1 MNAATGQKIGIGGVN
16 SVGGISGLNAASSAI
31 QGSAISGVGMG
42 TLDNKGLLNFN
53 IQGTNGRLKCVILY
67 FIMIKRLILKFKINQ
82 L

>member
-53 IQGTNGRLKCVILY
+53 IQGTNGKVKMCH
-67 FIMIKRLILKFKINQ
+67 FIFHNDQTTNFEIQN
-82 L
+82 